1 MKKNILLIQGGGEAG
16 YEADTEL
23 SDSLKIGLGD
33 DYDVHYPKM
42 QTIESLLDFGWL
54 QQIGNEITAING
66 EIILV
71 GHSLGASMLLKYL
84 SENKI
89 NKRIAGVF
97 LISTPF
103 WNGDEDWVK
112 GLKLNKGFA
121 VKLPK
126 YMPIFMYQCRD
137 DEEIPFEHFLLYKQK
152 LTNALFREIAEG
164 GHQINNDLTIVAED
178 IKSL

>member
-1 MKKNILLIQGGGEAG
+1 MKKNILFIQGGGEAG
-16 YEADTEL
+16 YEADTKL
-23 SDSLKIGLGD
+23 SYSLKIGLGD

-42 QTIESLLDFGWL
+42 QTNELLTDFGWL

-66 EIILV
+66 ELILV

-103 WNGDEDWVK
+103 WDGDEDWVK
-112 GLKLNKGFA
+112 GLKLKKNFA
-121 VKLPK
+121 ECLPK
-126 YMPIFMYQCRD
+126 NVPIFLYHCRD
-137 DEEIPFEHFLLYKQK
+137 DGEIPFNHLSIYKQK
-152 LTNALFREIAEG
+152 IPFAVVREIKNG
-164 GHQINNDLTIVAED
+164 GHQLNNNLTIVAED